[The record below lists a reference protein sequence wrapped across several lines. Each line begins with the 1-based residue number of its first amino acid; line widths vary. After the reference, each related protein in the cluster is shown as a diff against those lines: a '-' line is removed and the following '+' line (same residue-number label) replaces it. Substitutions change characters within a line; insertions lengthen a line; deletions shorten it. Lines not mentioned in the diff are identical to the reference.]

1 MKNIFTVLLG
11 LLIITPCFSYGG
23 LIPHDFG
30 EKKARGAGRS
40 CFEVAL
46 RKVKQKAVKEKVEI
60 DIMSLDVTS
69 AFASAYSLSQTWQV
83 DIVDST
89 GYPTGKSISVS
100 TYSSTRVSCR

>member
-1 MKNIFTVLLG
+1 MKNVITMLIG
-11 LLIITPCFSYGG
+11 LLIIAPCFSYGG

-46 RKVKQKAVKEKVEI
+46 RKVKLKARKEGVEI
-60 DIMSLDVTS
+60 DVMSLDVSS
-69 AFASAYSLSQTWQV
+69 AFALSFSLSQTWVV

-89 GYPTGKSISVS
+89 GYPTGQQLSVS
-100 TYSSTRVSCR
+100 TYSSVNKSCH